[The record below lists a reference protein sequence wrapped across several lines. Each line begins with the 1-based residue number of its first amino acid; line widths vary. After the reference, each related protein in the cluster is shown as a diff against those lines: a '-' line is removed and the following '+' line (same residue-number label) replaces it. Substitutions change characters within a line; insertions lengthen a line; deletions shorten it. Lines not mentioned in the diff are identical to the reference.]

1 MASVR
6 PAGPASHGRPT
17 QRFDVTAGG
26 LIATGGALLAIA
38 ICLTVLATVAETPA
52 VLPALAAGAVVV
64 AGMLL
69 RPKWIFPAF
78 LGLTWTSLKP
88 SILGGVPSPI
98 EVGALI
104 FMGVAVVLAFRR
116 PSLTRETA
124 LVTIILGLSVL
135 VSALTSTT
143 GVAFESLL
151 PFFKTLVFLPIAA
164 LCVITL
170 RDAERVA
177 TALAITGAI
186 LGAGAIFSVLVGP
199 TPLFQL
205 QNLDDI
211 NEAPRAVG
219 QFGEATFFALS
230 LAVLMP
236 FALYHVAKGGK
247 AMLFGAATA
256 VLLTGGVL
264 AAGSRGSL
272 MTIVF
277 VLLLFGWWSGS
288 RRLRL
293 AGIGVVGMVL
303 LLLPLFAAQA
313 ASSRERTVS
322 GRATENVIA
331 AQMWADYPLTGV
343 GHRQYPVLYRDYARY
358 TGNDERVLREPHN
371 LVLEIA
377 AEQGVVGVL
386 SWIIAGLVVAFSVV
400 RARLWTSML
409 GKSVL
414 MAFFAY
420 FFVTLFQHGSQN
432 RLLFMLVGLTLAMS
446 AAIIQP
452 RRPQARS
459 RALT

>member
-1 MASVR
+1 MASVSR
-6 PAGPASHGRPT
+6 ASPPAHGRPT
-17 QRFDVTAGG
+17 PRFDVTAGA
-26 LIATGGALLAIA
+26 LIATGGALLAVA
-38 ICLTVLATVAETPA
+38 ICLSALAIVAEVPA
-52 VLPALAAGAVVV
+52 MLPALAAGAVVG

-69 RPKWIFPAF
+69 RPRWIFPAF

-88 SILGGVPSPI
+88 SILGGAPSPI
-98 EVGALI
+98 EVGALV

-116 PSLTRETA
+116 PSVTRETA
-124 LVTIILGLSVL
+124 LVTIVLGLSVL
-135 VSALTSTT
+135 VSALTSKT
-143 GVAFESLL
+143 GLAFESLM

-164 LCVITL
+164 LCVTTL
-170 RDAERVA
+170 RDAERVV

-186 LGAGAIFSVLVGP
+186 LGAGAIFSVIVGP
-199 TPLFQL
+199 TVLFPL
-205 QNLDDI
+205 QNLDDA

-236 FALYHVAKGGK
+236 FALYQVAKGGK
-247 AMLFGAATA
+247 AMLFGGATA

-272 MTIVF
+272 MTIVL
-277 VLLLFGWWSGS
+277 VLLVFGWWSGS
-288 RRLRL
+288 WRLRW

-303 LLLPLFAAQA
+303 VLLPLFAAQA
-313 ASSRERTVS
+313 ASSRERAIS

-331 AQMWADYPLTGV
+331 AQMWADYPVTGV
-343 GHRQYPVLYRDYARY
+343 GHRQYPELYRDYARY
-358 TGNDERVLREPHN
+358 TGNDPRVLREPHN

-386 SWIIAGLVVAFSVV
+386 SWIVAGLAVAFSVV

-414 MAFFAY
+414 MAVFAY

-432 RLLFMLVGLTLAMS
+432 RLLFMLVGLMLAMS
-446 AAIIQP
+446 AAILQP
-452 RRPQARS
+452 RQPRS
-459 RALT
+459 SRRAFA